1 MKKRF
6 IAPAVALASIAMALV
21 SCSPSPSPAD
31 SSSVEPTSVEPSS
44 STEEQCVP
52 TGKTDSSEPVADSR
66 PVATGANQ
74 YVDASYAERRTILG
88 KLEKYAVDNAIAGLP
103 LYSDSGY
110 SLYNPR
116 VVKGTNKYVTGYGF
130 SVLRDGSLNG
140 DLAGESDS
148 KYQNYYH
155 TWNSSD
161 PATLNAWDNSG
172 SVVPDLLSYCSTG
185 LFGTKLNST
194 KDGYEW
200 EGVLAK
206 EVYGS
211 PVGDDGKVI
220 TSSPSAEELHT
231 TWRWHIRTGEEG
243 RVKYHTL
250 STKSD
255 RSSYDDRYL
264 AKEDYLTPFIMLLNA
279 ANGLYRGSELAQQ
292 TGKGAISGASTFYS
306 MTSSADKGVPDNLI
320 AAFSKYVGVSVG
332 TDENG
337 EDYLQVSYSLPVNR
351 FYAMYNISDSLYQPL
366 PAAFVN
372 EVGIDNIN
380 GYNSDKSYTPVDNT
394 LSVGPYTLEYWETDK
409 LITFKKNSD
418 WYQSVDDPNVYSIG
432 GVHMDI
438 LTGYKTNKNIAFEQ
452 FINSNNLDS
461 VGVPSDYL
469 ATYSSDPRA
478 VEVPG
483 SSTWKLNINSC
494 TEGLWEELFGEN
506 GTVTRTAKSKYW
518 NVKPWMSN
526 DNFIRGLFYSI
537 DRENYA
543 KTMGGTPSI
552 NFFGDGYLSNPETG
566 ESYNKTAEH
575 AAALADFWGDTIET
589 NGYSASLSEACFQE
603 AIKELAADCIITKDT
618 KEISI
623 DIYWMYANQITT
635 DGNLIAGYI
644 KKAFD
649 NAAQSLGYQ
658 VRLTVNQAE
667 GGANWS
673 DVYYDHLLVGQFDL
687 AFGSISGNSLDPLN
701 FLEILKSSNSS
712 GFTLNWGSDTTDV
725 QSGDDALVY
734 DGKRWSFDSLW
745 GAADS
750 GIILDENGMEVAPVT
765 VTVSSIK
772 QTADTI
778 SVEGHVEVVETDG
791 LVIDLADIYGT
802 SNSKYSDYFEVY
814 PDGST
819 YSYADVYDD
828 DDELVSAAVTDAVWD
843 DDGDFSFT
851 INGTLASNIA
861 QVGGMYTF
869 GVDYYITVCGV
880 EGGLKSAT
888 CDFALEA

>member
-21 SCSPSPSPAD
+21 SCSPASGTTD
-31 SSSVEPTSVEPSS
+31 SSDVPASNSVEPSS
-44 STEEQCVP
+44 SADQCVP
-52 TGKTDSSEPVADSR
+52 QGKTDSEEPVTDSR
-66 PVATGANQ
+66 PIATGANQ
-74 YVDASYAERRTILG
+74 FVDASYDERRKILG

-116 VVKGTNKYVTGYGF
+116 VVKGTSKYVTGYGF
-130 SVLRDGSLNG
+130 SVLRDGYLNG
-140 DLAGESDS
+140 NLAGETDD

-161 PATLNAWDNSG
+161 PATLNAWNDKG
-172 SVVPDLLSYCSTG
+172 SVVPSLLGYCSTG
-185 LFGTKLNST
+185 LFGTKLNSM

-211 PVGDDGKVI
+211 PIDDDGNVI
-220 TSSPSAEELHT
+220 TSNPTAGELHT

-243 RVKYHTL
+243 GVKYHTL
-250 STKSD
+250 SSKSD
-255 RSSYDDRYL
+255 RSKYDGRYL
-264 AKEDYLTPFIMLLNA
+264 EAEDYLTPFIMLLNS
-279 ANGLYRGSELAQQ
+279 ANGLYRGTELAQQ
-292 TGKGAISGASTFYS
+292 TGKGAIAGASTFYS
-306 MTSSADKGVPDNLI
+306 MTSSSEKGVPDSLVS
-320 AAFSKYVGVSVG
+320 AFSKYVGVSVG
-332 TDENG
+332 KDEG
-337 EDYLQVSYSLPVNR
+337 GDYLQVTYSLPVNR
-351 FYAMYNISDSLYQPL
+351 FYAMYQISDSLYQPL

-380 GYNSDKSYTPVDNT
+380 GYNSDKSYSPVDNT

-418 WYQSVDDPNVYSIG
+418 WYQSVADPNIYRMD

-438 LTGYKTNKNIAFEQ
+438 LTGYSTNKNIAFEQ

-469 ATYSSDPRA
+469 KTYSTDPRA
-478 VEVPG
+478 VEIPG

-494 TEGLWEELFGEN
+494 TEELWESLFGEN
-506 GTVTRTAKSKYW
+506 GSVTHTAKSKYW

-537 DRENYA
+537 DRKNYA
-543 KTMGGTPSI
+543 ETMGGTPSI
-552 NFFGDGYLSNPETG
+552 NFFGDAYMTNPETG
-566 ESYNKTAEH
+566 EVYNDTDEH
-575 AAALADFWGDTIET
+575 AAALADFWGDTVET
-589 NGYSASLSEACFQE
+589 YGYNASLSEACFKE
-603 AIKELAADCIITKDT
+603 AITELAADCTITKDT

-623 DIYWMYANQITT
+623 DIFWMYANQITT
-635 DGNLIAGYI
+635 EGNLIAGYI

-649 NAAQSLGYQ
+649 NAAKSLGYQ

-667 GGANWS
+667 GGAKWD
-673 DVYYDHLLVGQFDL
+673 DVYYSHLLVGQFDL

-701 FLEILKSSNSS
+701 FVEILKSSNSS
-712 GFTLNWGSDTTDV
+712 GFTLNWGSDTTEV
-725 QSGDDALVY
+725 KAGDDALVY
-734 DGKRWSFDSLW
+734 NGKRWSFDSLW

-750 GIILDENGMEVAPVT
+750 GIILDEKGMEVAPV
-765 VTVSSIK
+765 VITVSSIK

-778 SVEGHVEVVETDG
+778 SVEGHVEVVNTDG
-791 LVIDLADIYGT
+791 LVVELADIYGT
-802 SNSKYSDYFEVY
+802 SNGKYSDYFEAY
-814 PDGST
+814 PDGTSS
-819 YSYADVYDD
+819 SYADEYDD
-828 DDELVSAAVTDAVWD
+828 DGELVSAAVTDVVWEE
-843 DDGDFSFT
+843 DGDFSFT
-851 INGTLASNIA
+851 LNGDLASNIA
-861 QVGGMYTF
+861 QVGGLYTF

-880 EGGLKSAT
+880 QGGLKSAT
-888 CDFALEA
+888 CGFVLEA